1 MYARAPRNCDIKVYR
16 MYVQRCFNFYIQ
28 IMLEI
33 VYIYMIVCFALK
45 QFSREVIETVSIY
58 YLIRSFPLNSK
69 HGRFIIKLFA
79 RSNRFP
85 FVSKENEWNNTG
97 DERCSSDGEISFAHA
112 REILCDA
119 RISLSLSLSI
129 FRSRKWKSF
138 RRGTA
143 KSRTNKKWRRLL
155 ERRGGGR
162 IAQRRYRKGGER
174 KEKFVKKENE
184 RAWYRLYFQFR

>member
-69 HGRFIIKLFA
+69 HGRFILNCLHDRTASLSFRKKTSGITL
-79 RSNRFP
+79 
-85 FVSKENEWNNTG
+85 G

-138 RRGTA
+138 GRGTA

-155 ERRGGGR
+155 EDESPKGGW
-162 IAQRRYRKGGER
+162 YRKGGER

>member
-1 MYARAPRNCDIKVYR
+1 

-28 IMLEI
+28 IMLKI

-69 HGRFIIKLFA
+69 HGRFILNCLHDRTASLSFRKKTSGITL
-79 RSNRFP
+79 
-85 FVSKENEWNNTG
+85 G

-129 FRSRKWKSF
+129 FRSRKWKS
-138 RRGTA
+138 
-143 KSRTNKKWRRLL
+143 LEE
-155 ERRGGGR
+155 ERRRVVLTKNEDDCWRGEVEDESPKGDIEKEGR
-162 IAQRRYRKGGER
+162 GKRSS
-174 KEKFVKKENE
+174 
-184 RAWYRLYFQFR
+184 

>member
-58 YLIRSFPLNSK
+58 YLFVPIKFETWP
-69 HGRFIIKLFA
+69 IYIKLFA

-85 FVSKENEWNNTG
+85 FVPKENEWNNT
-97 DERCSSDGEISFAHA
+97 
-112 REILCDA
+112 
-119 RISLSLSLSI
+119 
-129 FRSRKWKSF
+129 
-138 RRGTA
+138 RRRA
-143 KSRTNKKWRRLL
+143 LL
-155 ERRGGGR
+155 ERRR
-162 IAQRRYRKGGER
+162 DIVRACARNPLRCSYLSLSFSLYLSVPKV
-174 KEKFVKKENE
+174 EKFWKRNGEE
-184 RAWYRLYFQFR
+184 SY

>member
-69 HGRFIIKLFA
+69 HGRFILNCLHDRTASLSFRKKTSGITLATSAA
-79 RSNRFP
+79 RA
-85 FVSKENEWNNTG
+85 T
-97 DERCSSDGEISFAHA
+97 ERYRSRMREKSFAM
-112 REILCDA
+112 LV
-119 RISLSLSLSI
+119 SLSLFLSLS
-129 FRSRKWKSF
+129 FGPESGKV
-138 RRGTA
+138 
-143 KSRTNKKWRRLL
+143 LEE
-155 ERRGGGR
+155 ERRRVVLTKNGDDCWRGEVEDESPKGDIEKEGR
-162 IAQRRYRKGGER
+162 GKRSS
-174 KEKFVKKENE
+174 
-184 RAWYRLYFQFR
+184 

>member
-69 HGRFIIKLFA
+69 HGRFILNCLHDRTA
-79 RSNRFP
+79 
-85 FVSKENEWNNTG
+85 
-97 DERCSSDGEISFAHA
+97 
-112 REILCDA
+112 
-119 RISLSLSLSI
+119 SLS
-129 FRSRKWKSF
+129 FR
-138 RRGTA
+138 
-143 KSRTNKKWRRLL
+143 KKTSGIHWRRALL
-155 ERRGGGR
+155 ERRR
-162 IAQRRYRKGGER
+162 DIVRACARNPLRYSYLSLSFSLYLSVPKV
-174 KEKFVKKENE
+174 EKFWKRNGEE
-184 RAWYRLYFQFR
+184 SY

>member
-58 YLIRSFPLNSK
+58 YLFVPIKFETWP
-69 HGRFIIKLFA
+69 IYIKLFA

-85 FVSKENEWNNTG
+85 FVPKENEWNNTG

-155 ERRGGGR
+155 ERWRTNRPKVADIEKEGRGKR
-162 IAQRRYRKGGER
+162 SS
-174 KEKFVKKENE
+174 
-184 RAWYRLYFQFR
+184 

>member
-58 YLIRSFPLNSK
+58 YLFVPIKFETWP
-69 HGRFIIKLFA
+69 IYIKLFA

-129 FRSRKWKSF
+129 FRSRKWKS
-138 RRGTA
+138 
-143 KSRTNKKWRRLL
+143 LEE
-155 ERRGGGR
+155 ERRRVVLTKNGDDCWRGEVEDESPKGDIEKEGR
-162 IAQRRYRKGGER
+162 GKRSS
-174 KEKFVKKENE
+174 
-184 RAWYRLYFQFR
+184 